1 MSISASV
8 LRPAPRL
15 NVTSGRVFPLPA
27 PRLLDFEHQ
36 ETAESLYLTLRSSA
50 PAHISQA
57 LLDELRANGRQI
69 RAGAY
74 GSIRYRLLLSA
85 RPAVFSLGGDLDFF
99 LRCIKER
106 DAERL
111 LGYGL
116 AAVDGIWDNLT
127 GCGMPQLTT
136 VAVIQGDA
144 QGGGFEAA
152 LSCHAIIAEAGS
164 RFGFPES
171 LFGLFPGMGARELI
185 TARADHEVA
194 ERMVSTPH
202 RYPAELLFELGLVDY
217 LVPQGQGR
225 VFAEELSTLPPSPA
239 TLKRRQALAAI
250 RYNSL
255 VASVERWVRTA
266 MDLPARQLRIMRYL
280 LDAQRGREPSEF
292 PKAPS
297 APKAPPVSASL

>member
-15 NVTSGRVFPLPA
+15 NVPSGRLFPLPA

-36 ETAESLYLTLRSSA
+36 RPTQSLYLTLRSSA
-50 PAHISQA
+50 PAHISQP
-57 LLDELRANGRQI
+57 LLDELGTHGRQV

-74 GSIRYRLLLSA
+74 GSVRYRLLLSA
-85 RPAVFSLGGDLDFF
+85 RPGVFSLGGDLDFF

-106 DAERL
+106 DPERL

-116 AAVDGIWDNLT
+116 AAVDGVWDNLT
-127 GCGMPQLTT
+127 GCGVPDLTT
-136 VAVIQGDA
+136 IAVVQGEA

-152 LSCHAIIAEAGS
+152 LSCHAIIAEEGN

-185 TARADHEVA
+185 AARTDQAVAD
-194 ERMVSTPH
+194 RMISAPH

-217 LVPQGQGR
+217 LVPQGQAR
-225 VFAEELSTLPPSPA
+225 AFAEELSTLPPSPA
-239 TLKRRQALAAI
+239 MLQRKRALAAI

-255 VASVERWVRTA
+255 VTSVEHWVRTA

-280 LDAQRGREPSEF
+280 LDAQRDRETLE
-292 PKAPS
+292 APS
-297 APKAPPVSASL
+297 PALALPGASVSA